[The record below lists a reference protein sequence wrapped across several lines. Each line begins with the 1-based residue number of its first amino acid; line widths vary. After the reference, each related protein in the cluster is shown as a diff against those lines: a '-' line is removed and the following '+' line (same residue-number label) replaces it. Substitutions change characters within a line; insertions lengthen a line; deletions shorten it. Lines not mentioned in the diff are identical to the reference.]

1 MVGVGSRS
9 LRTCVA
15 IVLVVVGL
23 TACSPDDQRISRYAP
38 LSGNPS
44 VIAYDSSR
52 LLM

>member
-1 MVGVGSRS
+1 MDGVGSRS

-38 LSGNPS
+38 FSGNPRVS
-44 VIAYDSSR
+44 AHPSSG